1 MLKCPGTRVQFPPPH
16 PNFVYFCRSIFTSVT
31 DLFSQLNEAQSEAVK
46 HTEGPVMII
55 AGAGSGKTRV
65 LTYRIAYLLQQ
76 GADAFGILA
85 LTFTNKAAREM
96 KERIMTLIGSE
107 ARNVWMGTFHS
118 IFARILRIEG
128 HQLGYPQNFTIYDTD
143 DSKRLLK
150 SILDELNLDA
160 KFYNPSYVLHRISSA
175 KSNLISPENYLG
187 NQEIMTADNSA
198 GKPYLGEIY
207 RRYNLRLKRAGAMD
221 FDDLLFNT
229 NLLFR
234 DFPETLYKY
243 QHRFQYILVDEYQD
257 TNYAQYLIVK
267 QLAALREN
275 LCVVGDDA
283 QSIYAFRGA
292 NIQNILNFKK
302 DYPDHH
308 IFRLEQ
314 NYRSTQTIVN
324 AANKVIANNIDQIK
338 KTVWTENEVGPLITI
353 LRATS
358 DTEEGTLVA
367 NSIFGYKMANQL
379 PASHFAVLY
388 RTNAQSRSIEEAL
401 RRQGIP
407 YKIYG
412 GLSFYSRKEVK
423 DLLAYF
429 RLVINPNDEEALLRV
444 INYPA
449 RGIGKTTIERLQV
462 LANEHQTSMMELIRH
477 PDERLRDINRGTIHK
492 LNDFAVMIQSF
503 EIHLD
508 KMNAFELASH
518 ITRSIRIVEALREED
533 KLESVN
539 RIENIEEL
547 LNAIMEFS
555 EREPDPDELGDEGK
569 PRRSL
574 GHFMQEVALL
584 TDADKKDTDE
594 NADYVSLMTIHA
606 AKGLEFEYVYIV
618 GMEENLF
625 PSIQSLNTRAELEEE
640 RRLLYVAITR
650 AQHKVTLS
658 YAESRYR
665 WGSLS
670 LSEPS
675 RFLDEIDPVFI
686 EVTRK
691 ASTGKSKYTSGHE
704 PPKPLSPLSK
714 IQNNPEQ
721 PAEVFEASDADD
733 LQNGMSVEHLKF
745 GTGKIISLEG
755 SGANRKAVVFFPGI
769 GQKQLLLKF
778 AKLRIVK

>member
-1 MLKCPGTRVQFPPPH
+1 MGFTHVYALWTH
-16 PNFVYFCRSIFTSVT
+16 PEFRYFCRSIIFIVT
-31 DLFSQLNEAQSEAVK
+31 DLFSQLNEAQGEAVRQ
-46 HTEGPVMII
+46 TEGPVMII

-96 KERIMTLIGSE
+96 KDRILTLIGNE

-128 HQLGYPQNFTIYDTD
+128 HLLGYPQNFTIYDTD

-150 SILDELNLDA
+150 TILGELNLDA
-160 KFYNPSYVLHRISSA
+160 KLYNPSALLHRISSA
-175 KSNLISPENYLG
+175 KSNLISPTEYLA
-187 NQEIMTADNSA
+187 NTEVMAADSSA
-198 GKPYLGEIY
+198 GRPHTGEVF
-207 RRYNLRLKRAGAMD
+207 RQYNQRLKRAGAMD

-234 DFPETLYKY
+234 DFPEILYKY
-243 QHRFQYILVDEYQD
+243 QHRFQYVLVDEYQD
-257 TNYAQYLIVK
+257 TNFAQYLIVK
-267 QLAALREN
+267 QLASLREN

-292 NIQNILNFKK
+292 NIQNILNFKH
-302 DYPDHH
+302 DYPDHR

-324 AANKVIANNIDQIK
+324 AANKVISNNVDQIK
-338 KTVWTENEVGPLITI
+338 KTVWTENESGPLITL

-358 DTEEGTLVA
+358 DSEEGTLVA
-367 NSIFGYKMANQL
+367 NSIFGFKMANQL
-379 PASHFAVLY
+379 PARHFAVLY

-423 DLLAYF
+423 DLLCYF

-462 LANEHQTSMMELIRH
+462 LANESQTSIMELIRQ
-477 PDERLRDINRGTIHK
+477 PDSRLRDIHRGSISK
-492 LNDFAVMIQSF
+492 LNEFAVMIQSF
-503 EIHLD
+503 CMQHD
-508 KMNAFELASH
+508 KMSAFELARH
-518 ITRSIRIVEALREED
+518 ITRSVQIVEALREED

-555 EREPDPDELGDEGK
+555 EREPDPDELGEEGI

-606 AKGLEFEYVYIV
+606 AKGLEFQYVYIV

-625 PSIQSLNTRAELEEE
+625 PSIQSLNTRADLEEE

-650 AQHKVTLS
+650 AQYKVTLS

-675 RFLDEIDPVFI
+675 RFLDEVDPVYI
-686 EVTRK
+686 EATRK
-691 ASTGKSKYTSGHE
+691 ASSGKSRPIDISEDTRRLTSIAQTDNHQQAPSE
-704 PPKPLSPLSK
+704 P
-714 IQNNPEQ
+714 
-721 PAEVFEASDADD
+721 FEAADADA
-733 LQNGMSVEHLKF
+733 LMNGMSVEHQKF
-745 GTGKIISLEG
+745 GVGKIITLEG
-755 SGANRKAVVFFPGI
+755 SGANRKATVFFPGI

-778 AKLRIVK
+778 ARLKIVRE